1 MIQYFVD
8 IFNPDMT
15 FLMYATLIGIFASLA
30 FGTMGT
36 FVVIKRVSFIAGAIS
51 HCILGGIGLG
61 MYLNQVH
68 QVTWM
73 TPQIGAILMAVVSA
87 LLIGIFT
94 IYYKER
100 EDTLIGA
107 LWAFGMALGLILI
120 YYTPGY
126 TDPMS
131 YLFGSI
137 LMVGYEDLI
146 TVVVL
151 DVLVLTTTILFF
163 NKFVSIC
170 FDEEFA
176 RLRGI
181 NTRFYYLLLL
191 ILIAITVVMLI
202 NVVGIVMIVAMLT
215 IPSGIA
221 SVISKNIK
229 SMIIYSIII
238 SLFTIIAGLSISYQI
253 NAPSGP
259 VIIILS
265 SMIYFIAVISFRKK
279 IL

>member
-1 MIQYFVD
+1 
-8 IFNPDMT
+8 
-15 FLMYATLIGIFASLA
+15 
-30 FGTMGT
+30 
-36 FVVIKRVSFIAGAIS
+36 
-51 HCILGGIGLG
+51 
-61 MYLNQVH
+61 
-68 QVTWM
+68 VTWM
-73 TPQIGAILMAVVSA
+73 SPQIGAILMAIVSA

-146 TVVVL
+146 TVIVL

-221 SVISKNIK
+221 SVLSKNIK

-238 SLFTIIAGLSISYQI
+238 SLFTIIAGLAISYQI

-265 SMIYFIAVISFRKK
+265 SLIYFIAVISFRKK